1 MDEAISNDADSY
13 WTVHCISGGC
23 LCTEDQVFVVI
34 VTGSDDVE
42 FRYED
47 ASTAGD
53 GDVARVS
60 ATESD
65 RLVAQLMVIDGLP
78 VLQLT
83 AKDGKLDVEL
93 LRKERVHR
101 IVNQGSGNIAIYD
114 GVLVT
119 SGPDLTASFSE
130 VKVKTASVEVSSSA
144 DATVTVESTATID
157 SLSLSVQGSGSLCFT
172 ADSSIETNYL
182 EIKKIGA
189 GDVSIG
195 PQGSCQDA
203 KLTSTGSGAL
213 DIGGIQCHTV
223 NVDLLGSGNVVV
235 QATGSL
241 SGDVYGSGH
250 LKFYGDAPQSIDNI
264 NYLCLVT
271 ATPVSRSYHPAGCKT
286 KPFPTDSV
294 GVSRVEGKNVGKE
307 SSYSMTS
314 EQSNLVYL
322 AGAVF
327 LVALVLRWFN
337 ESRRRAREL
346 PGEEQRQPLVDT
358 ERRPYT

>member
-13 WTVHCISGGC
+13 WTVHCIPGGC

-101 IVNQGSGNIAIYD
+101 IVNQGSGNVAIYD

-119 SGPDLTASFSE
+119 SGPDLT
-130 VKVKTASVEVSSSA
+130 
-144 DATVTVESTATID
+144 
-157 SLSLSVQGSGSLCFT
+157 
-172 ADSSIETNYL
+172 
-182 EIKKIGA
+182 
-189 GDVSIG
+189 
-195 PQGSCQDA
+195 
-203 KLTSTGSGAL
+203 TG
-213 DIGGIQCHTV
+213 
-223 NVDLLGSGNVVV
+223 
-235 QATGSL
+235 
-241 SGDVYGSGH
+241 
-250 LKFYGDAPQSIDNI
+250 
-264 NYLCLVT
+264 
-271 ATPVSRSYHPAGCKT
+271 
-286 KPFPTDSV
+286 
-294 GVSRVEGKNVGKE
+294 
-307 SSYSMTS
+307 
-314 EQSNLVYL
+314 
-322 AGAVF
+322 
-327 LVALVLRWFN
+327 
-337 ESRRRAREL
+337 
-346 PGEEQRQPLVDT
+346 
-358 ERRPYT
+358 